1 MSAAAFRE
9 AVEAKDL
16 AALDRLLA
24 PDVEFHRPATLR
36 PVHGHDRVLELF
48 GVLLGVFS
56 GFRYVDELPAAY
68 GAHGLVFHAHVGAE
82 PVEGIDLL
90 RFDDEGRVTSV
101 LVMLRP
107 LAGLLAIAD
116 AVSTRLVATGSSIR

>member
-1 MSAAAFRE
+1 
-9 AVEAKDL
+9 
-16 AALDRLLA
+16 
-24 PDVEFHRPATLR
+24 
-36 PVHGHDRVLELF
+36 
-48 GVLLGVFS
+48 
-56 GFRYVDELPAAY
+56 
-68 GAHGLVFHAHVGAE
+68 
-82 PVEGIDLL
+82 VEGIDLL